1 LSITEMLKQ
10 LPTRQLAVLS
20 LFAAYSVILL
30 IVRILLSG
38 KGTYTFLCWNL
49 FLAWV
54 PLGFAL
60 LLNRWAAASRSGWLA
75 LALVGGWLLFF
86 PNAPYILTDLFH
98 LRPRA
103 GVPYWL
109 DLALLLSFGLSGLMV
124 GLVSLHEVQQYL
136 SRKFRPAVVWGMVG
150 LAVAGG
156 SFGIYL
162 GRYLRWNSW
171 DLMTHPRAVLA
182 DVAGPFLHPLAHKES
197 VAMTLAFAAL
207 IMLGY
212 LSMRILKA

>member
-1 LSITEMLKQ
+1 MLKQ
-10 LPTRQLAVLS
+10 LPTRHLAVLS
-20 LFAAYSVILL
+20 MFAAYSVILL
-30 IVRILLSG
+30 LVRIFVSG
-38 KGTYTFLCWNL
+38 TGTYTFLCWNL
-49 FLAWV
+49 FLAWI

-60 LLNRWAAASRSGWLA
+60 LLNRWSAASRSGWLA
-75 LALVGGWLLFF
+75 VVLIGAWMLFF

-98 LRPRA
+98 LRPRT

-109 DLALLLSFGLSGLMV
+109 DLALLLSFALAGLLV
-124 GLVSLHEVQQYL
+124 GLASLHEVQQFL
-136 SRKFRPAVVWGMVG
+136 SRKFRPAIVWAMVG
-150 LAVAGG
+150 TAVLGG

-171 DLMTHPRAVLA
+171 DAVMHPRAVLS
-182 DVAGPFLHPLAHKES
+182 DVVAPILHPMAHKET

-212 LSMRILKA
+212 LSLRILKAEDS